1 MFAAPM
7 TNIVR
12 RIFNYFAEALG
23 ARPLLTLFLLLV
35 WGSAFLFGLFQM
47 LLHADGILLFG
58 WNGHEATVFMG
69 GVVCFI
75 LILLL
80 WRILTAHKAVE
91 RVVVDDF
98 QKNFGAL
105 PDAAEVQR
113 LHAQFPSTFLKRLLF
128 IIRNSPYSILLL
140 TATLLTAAVA
150 LKVGFELWHDAPP
163 HSWQRFLFVNWPWTI
178 GLLVATVLIYNDI
191 QTLDRLCNLFQMEPS
206 MPAMQRETLVAQ
218 FLPLLTPMEY
228 QCFQKK
234 YEENMRNKAVAEQL
248 FISESTVKT
257 HINNMNRKW
266 EQFCR
271 EQGVRLPIKAIFRR

>member
-1 MFAAPM
+1 M

-47 LLHADGILLFG
+47 LLHANGILLFG
-58 WNGHEATVFMG
+58 WNGREATVFMG
-69 GVVCFI
+69 GIVSFI
-75 LILLL
+75 LILLF
-80 WRILTAHKAVE
+80 WRIMTAHQAVE
-91 RVVVDDF
+91 RVVIDDF
-98 QKNFGAL
+98 HKNFGAL
-105 PDAAEVQR
+105 PEAAELQSI
-113 LHAQFPSTFLKRLLF
+113 HAQFPSAFLPRLLF
-128 IIRNSPYSILLL
+128 IIRSSPYSTLFL

-150 LKVGFELWHDAPP
+150 LKVGFELWIDAPP
-163 HSWQRFLFVNWPWTI
+163 HTWQRFLFVNWPWTI

-191 QTLDRLCNLFQMEPS
+191 QTLDRLCELFRIAPLL
-206 MPAMQRETLVAQ
+206 PAMRRETLVAQ

-234 YEENMRNKAVAEQL
+234 YEENLRNKAVAEQL

-266 EQFCR
+266 EQFCL
-271 EQGVRLPIKAIFRR
+271 EQGVRMPIRALFQR